1 MIHYVPVVEK
11 IFPIGTGIEPAVSG
25 LAIHSLNQGPYSRGG
40 KRTGIQHDHAEG
52 DGFDSRSVQDLFVE
66 EISLT
71 SLGIE
76 YLRACHTIYTCKMED
91 EEQRL
96 IIMRKAFQMFDTT
109 KCGFI
114 DTVKIS
120 TILNTLGQ
128 QFDEGE
134 LQDLID
140 EEDPEETGRVNF
152 DQFANIASNF
162 LIEDEDSEA
171 IQQEL
176 KEAFRMYD
184 REGNGYIT
192 TSWPTADRGGSDD
205 LECWLPKNFIRP
217 LVLSARMRG
226 VVIVVVRGSCA
237 CMDFTLKE
245 ILAALDDKLTNDDLD
260 GMINEIDAD
269 GSGTV
274 DFDEFMEMMT
284 GE

>member
-1 MIHYVPVVEK
+1 
-11 IFPIGTGIEPAVSG
+11 
-25 LAIHSLNQGPYSRGG
+25 
-40 KRTGIQHDHAEG
+40 
-52 DGFDSRSVQDLFVE
+52 
-66 EISLT
+66 
-71 SLGIE
+71 
-76 YLRACHTIYTCKMED
+76 
-91 EEQRL
+91 
-96 IIMRKAFQMFDTT
+96 MFDTT

-192 TSWPTADRGGSDD
+192 TRYGYFES
-205 LECWLPKNFIRP
+205 
-217 LVLSARMRG
+217 
-226 VVIVVVRGSCA
+226 
-237 CMDFTLKE
+237 
-245 ILAALDDKLTNDDLD
+245 
-260 GMINEIDAD
+260 
-269 GSGTV
+269 
-274 DFDEFMEMMT
+274 FDEYESLI
-284 GE
+284 EYL